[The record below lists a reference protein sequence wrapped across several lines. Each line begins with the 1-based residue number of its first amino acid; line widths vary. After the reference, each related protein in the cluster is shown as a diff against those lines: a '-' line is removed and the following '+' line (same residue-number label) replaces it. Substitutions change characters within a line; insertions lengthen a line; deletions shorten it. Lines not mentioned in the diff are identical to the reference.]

1 MISICSSSAKTSPT
15 LISFSS
21 RPFATFDPVAD
32 VAAVDLDLADL
43 GLPSAEHD
51 GLRLR
56 VRDHPDND
64 GLSHLSDPLLGLAL
78 AILDGRERLLLLR
91 LVPVLVVAPLDLLT
105 DEARPRGGDRL
116 QAS

>member
-1 MISICSSSAKTSPT
+1 M
-15 LISFSS
+15 ISFSS

-91 LVPVLVVAPLDLLT
+91 LVPVLVVAPLELLT